1 MSAPVFK
8 PIDPTKIRI
17 ESINIAKAAIDAT
30 EAYIANPVVPASTKL
45 SFTSEQQFDFD
56 AKRMQARIR
65 VDMIGEDESSNP
77 LGLSGYYDMYF
88 HFSIANMEEHV
99 SGSGKTQQVN
109 AQLGATIMGIAYS
122 TMRGVV
128 LERTAGTFFQ
138 GTILP
143 VLDPRA
149 FLNASVQAKP

>member
-1 MSAPVFK
+1 MSKPTFK

-17 ESINIAKAAIDAT
+17 ESINIARAAIDAT
-30 EAYIANPVVPASTKL
+30 EAYIANPVVPSSTKL
-45 SFTSEQQFDFD
+45 NFTTEQQFDFEL
-56 AKRMQARIR
+56 KRMQARIR
-65 VDMIGEDESSNP
+65 VDMIGTDDAFQE
-77 LGLSGYYDMYF
+77 LGLTGYYDMYF
-88 HFSIANMEEHV
+88 HFAVDDLDEHV
-99 SGSGKTQQVN
+99 SGKDRERQVN

-128 LERTAGTFFQ
+128 LERTSGTFFQ

-149 FLNASVQAKP
+149 FLNATAPSHP

>member
-1 MSAPVFK
+1 
-8 PIDPTKIRI
+8 
-17 ESINIAKAAIDAT
+17 
-30 EAYIANPVVPASTKL
+30 
-45 SFTSEQQFDFD
+45 
-56 AKRMQARIR
+56 MQARIR
-65 VDMIGEDESSNP
+65 VDMVGMDESSKE
-77 LGLSGYYDMYF
+77 LGLTGYYDMYF
-88 HFSIANMEEHV
+88 HFAVDNMEEHV
-99 SGSGKTQQVN
+99 SGNDQERQVN

-149 FLNASVQAKP
+149 FLNASVQARP

>member
-1 MSAPVFK
+1 MSKPTFK

-17 ESINIAKAAIDAT
+17 ESINIARAAIDAT
-30 EAYIANPVVPASTKL
+30 EAYIANPVIPSSTKL
-45 SFTSEQQFDFD
+45 HFTTEQQFDFD
-56 AKRMQARIR
+56 QKRMQARIR
-65 VDMIGEDESSNP
+65 VDMIGMDDNSKE
-77 LGLSGYYDMYF
+77 LGLTGYYDMYF
-88 HFSIANMEEHV
+88 HFVVNDLDEHA
-99 SGSGKTQQVN
+99 SGKGKERQVN

-128 LERTAGTFFQ
+128 LERTSGTFFQ

-149 FLNASVQAKP
+149 FLNATAPSHP

>member
-45 SFTSEQQFDFD
+45 NFTSEQQFDYD

-65 VDMIGEDESSNP
+65 VDMMGEDESSNP

-88 HFSIANMEEHV
+88 HFSIANIEEHV
-99 SGSGKTQQVN
+99 TGTGKALQVN

-149 FLNASVQAKP
+149 FLNASVQANP